1 MRSMDLNVY
10 KLFAMVAESGNISR
24 VAEMTGYTQSG
35 ISHSM
40 KRLED
45 DLNVRLLVRD
55 RYGVHVTPIGM
66 DILQRVRKVLNAN
79 EELEQ
84 LLYDVQGLE
93 VGSLTIGA
101 FSSIAV
107 NWLPQIVGSFKHA
120 HPNIAISL
128 KEGGTAELHK
138 WIQEQQVD
146 FAFCNPLKNQT
157 AEFIP
162 LKTDEFV
169 AIFPADYPLDPTL
182 TAYPLE
188 NLTGQP
194 FILSEPSYDYSTTD
208 MLRENGVAPD
218 ILFSSRNDYAIMS
231 MVEHHIGVSILPELM
246 IEQRKPHLKYLPLLP
261 RYYRKLGILFS
272 AQKDLS
278 LAAQTFIHFTLEYF
292 HLPARN
298 LRE

>member
-1 MRSMDLNVY
+1 MPPAVINATLHSLRGFFSSVNTGFGVSGTKISERIPSNVVN
-10 KLFAMVAESGNISR
+10 F
-24 VAEMTGYTQSG
+24 
-35 ISHSM
+35 
-40 KRLED
+40 
-45 DLNVRLLVRD
+45 
-55 RYGVHVTPIGM
+55 M

-218 ILFSSRNDYAIMS
+218 ILFSSRNDYAIM
-231 MVEHHIGVSILPELM
+231 
-246 IEQRKPHLKYLPLLP
+246 
-261 RYYRKLGILFS
+261 
-272 AQKDLS
+272 
-278 LAAQTFIHFTLEYF
+278 
-292 HLPARN
+292 
-298 LRE
+298 